1 MDLELT
7 AGVYCQM
14 GSVTSSSN
22 PAQKLSSKGVMI
34 MKQAQLLYGIIFS
47 LVFSV
52 SAHAIDEN
60 SRYQTYATMLCNS
73 FLEYRAS
80 EDDVQVVTFVK
91 GYLSAL
97 NFSLDDTY
105 NLLGNTSFDDAMVWL
120 DGYCGEHPSSTL
132 NSALQMLLI
141 ELYPSRQRHAPG

>member
-1 MDLELT
+1 MIRQAEALCGL
-7 AGVYCQM
+7 AFGLF
-14 GSVTSSSN
+14 
-22 PAQKLSSKGVMI
+22 LSPQAYAI
-34 MKQAQLLYGIIFS
+34 DAQL
-47 LVFSV
+47 
-52 SAHAIDEN
+52 
-60 SRYQTYATMLCNS
+60 RYQTYATMTCNS

-105 NLLGNTSFDDAMVWL
+105 DLLGNTLFDDAMVWL